1 MAKDERNADERYD
14 NLQRKENNI
23 VAEKVANAFEFNDHN
38 VESVSLLDHGPLESL
53 SDSEVSPVAE
63 TLQSSNAK
71 SQSTS
76 IRQQWAPSPC
86 IRMYSTFSFTPSPN
100 DTNAYSQQSVSLLV
114 NVSCPKATVPLPEL
128 L

>member
-23 VAEKVANAFEFNDHN
+23 AAEKVANAFEFNDDN
-38 VESVSLLDHGPLESL
+38 VKSVSLLDHGPLESL

-71 SQSTS
+71 ALVSASNGPKPLHQNVFNIFFHS
-76 IRQQWAPSPC
+76 I
-86 IRMYSTFSFTPSPN
+86 T
-100 DTNAYSQQSVSLLV
+100 
-114 NVSCPKATVPLPEL
+114 K
-128 L
+128 